1 MISENELRRQL
12 KSIDRKSYPAYKSL
26 TGSVRFSS
34 YILSIDHVQ
43 GDPFASPSHLTA
55 HIDLKAAG
63 FPEAYLTQ
71 RHRRVALA
79 DYLLRK
85 FSRQLSSFAFS
96 AKGSG
101 KSGFLGVSRC
111 GEEVLERTA
120 CEITD
125 REIAI
130 RFFVGFPAAGR
141 TILAGELEKI
151 LFEILPPCIE
161 KIFFYRSLPA
171 KEVKEVIALAEDQF
185 FLRREIRK
193 RGLVAF
199 IADGSV
205 LPRESGVSDRP
216 MKDGIAF
223 ESPESLAVTLELP
236 NRGATRGMGIP
247 RGITLI
253 AGGGY
258 HGKSTV
264 LKALERGVY
273 NHIAGDG
280 REYVVTDD
288 SAVKL
293 RAEDGR
299 KITDADISMFI
310 HDLPNKKDT
319 RRFTTPDA
327 SGSTSQAANIVEAME
342 AGSRL
347 FLIDEDTSA
356 TNFMIRDDL
365 MQKVIARD
373 KEPITPFLE
382 RARDLYEQADIS
394 SILVVGSSG
403 AYFYLADRIIQM
415 DQYHPVD
422 ITERVRAICRT
433 AESPSLHAP
442 DFHLPDMNRGFSFLS
457 GNARNASQGGRRG
470 GGKYEHA
477 KIKLQGSTAFS
488 LDKSALDLR
497 YLEQLADSEQTAA
510 LAHLLR
516 FAMENYKGSAMT
528 CSQIVRQLA
537 DRLDKEGLSFLSGSS
552 YTASGLAMPRIQE
565 IFACFFR
572 V

>member
-55 HIDLKAAG
+55 HIDLKAAD
-63 FPEAYLTQ
+63 FPQAYLSQ
-71 RHRRVALA
+71 RHRRTALA

-85 FSRQLSSFAFS
+85 FSKELSAYAFS

-111 GEEVLERTA
+111 GQEVLERTA

-125 REIAI
+125 SGIEI

-151 LFEILPPCIE
+151 LFQILPPCIE

-171 KEVKEVIALAEDQF
+171 REVKEVIALAEDQF
-185 FLRREIRK
+185 FLRREIKK

-205 LPRESGVSDRP
+205 LPRESGVSDKP

-223 ESPESLAVTLELP
+223 VSPESLAVTLMLP
-236 NRGATRGMGIP
+236 NRGETRGMGIP

-299 KITDADISMFI
+299 KITNADISMFI
-310 HDLPNKKDT
+310 HDLPNRKDT
-319 RRFTTPDA
+319 HRFTTSDA

-342 AGSRL
+342 AGSNL

-382 RARDLYEQADIS
+382 RARDLYEQAGIS

-422 ITERVRAICRT
+422 ITERVRTICNT
-433 AESPSLHAP
+433 AESPSLYAP
-442 DFHLPDMNRGFSFLS
+442 DFHLPDTDRGFSFLQGS
-457 GNARNASQGGRRG
+457 PRPSSQGGRK
-470 GGKYEHA
+470 GGKHEHA
-477 KIKLQGSTAFS
+477 KIKLLGSTAFS
-488 LDKSALDLR
+488 LDKSQLDLR
-497 YLEQLADSEQTAA
+497 YLEQIVDSEQTAA

-516 FAMENYKGSAMT
+516 FAMESYKGSKIT
-528 CSQIVRQLA
+528 CSELIQQLA
-537 DRLDKEGLSFLSGSS
+537 GRLEREGLSFVSGSS
-552 YTASGLAMPRIQE
+552 YTASGLAMPRVQE
-565 IFACFFR
+565 IYACFFR
-572 V
+572 N

>member
-55 HIDLKAAG
+55 HIDLKAAD
-63 FPEAYLTQ
+63 FPQAYLSQ
-71 RHRRVALA
+71 RHRRTALA

-85 FSRQLSSFAFS
+85 FSKELSAYAFS

-111 GEEVLERTA
+111 GQEVLERTA

-125 REIAI
+125 SGIEI

-151 LFEILPPCIE
+151 LFQILPPCIE

-171 KEVKEVIALAEDQF
+171 REVKEVIALAEDQF
-185 FLRREIRK
+185 FLRREIKK

-205 LPRESGVSDRP
+205 LPRESGVSDKP

-223 ESPESLAVTLELP
+223 VSPESLAVTLMLP
-236 NRGATRGMGIP
+236 NRGETRGMGIP
-247 RGITLI
+247 KGITLI

-299 KITDADISMFI
+299 KITNADISMFI
-310 HDLPNKKDT
+310 HDLPNRKDT
-319 RRFTTPDA
+319 HRFTTSDA

-342 AGSRL
+342 AGSNL

-382 RARDLYEQADIS
+382 RARDLYEQAGIS

-403 AYFYLADRIIQM
+403 AYFYLTDRIIQM

-422 ITERVRAICRT
+422 ITERVRTICNT
-433 AESPSLHAP
+433 AESPSLYAP
-442 DFHLPDMNRGFSFLS
+442 DFHLPDTDRGFSFLQGS
-457 GNARNASQGGRRG
+457 PRPSSQGGRK
-470 GGKYEHA
+470 GGKHEHA
-477 KIKLQGSTAFS
+477 KIKLLGSTAFS
-488 LDKSALDLR
+488 LDKSQLDLR
-497 YLEQLADSEQTAA
+497 YLEQIVDSEQTAA

-516 FAMENYKGSAMT
+516 FAMENYKGSKIT
-528 CSQIVRQLA
+528 CSELIQQLA
-537 DRLDKEGLSFLSGSS
+537 GRLEREGLSFVSGSS
-552 YTASGLAMPRIQE
+552 YTASGLAMPRVQE
-565 IFACFFR
+565 IYACFFR
-572 V
+572 N

>member
-55 HIDLKAAG
+55 HIDLKAAD
-63 FPEAYLTQ
+63 FPQAYLSQ
-71 RHRRVALA
+71 RHRRTALA

-85 FSRQLSSFAFS
+85 FSKELSAYAFS

-111 GEEVLERTA
+111 GQEVLERTA

-125 REIAI
+125 SGIEI

-151 LFEILPPCIE
+151 LFQILPPCIE

-171 KEVKEVIALAEDQF
+171 REVKEVIALAEDQF
-185 FLRREIRK
+185 FLRREIKK

-205 LPRESGVSDRP
+205 LPRESGVSDKP

-223 ESPESLAVTLELP
+223 VSPESLAVTLMLP
-236 NRGATRGMGIP
+236 NRGETRGMGIP
-247 RGITLI
+247 KGITLI

-299 KITDADISMFI
+299 KITNADISMFI
-310 HDLPNKKDT
+310 HDLPNRKDT
-319 RRFTTPDA
+319 HRFTTSDA

-342 AGSRL
+342 AGSNL

-382 RARDLYEQADIS
+382 RARDLYEQAGIS

-422 ITERVRAICRT
+422 ITERVRTICNT
-433 AESPSLHAP
+433 AESPSLYAP
-442 DFHLPDMNRGFSFLS
+442 DFHLPDTDRGFSFLQGS
-457 GNARNASQGGRRG
+457 PRPSSQGGRK
-470 GGKYEHA
+470 GGKHEHA
-477 KIKLQGSTAFS
+477 KIKLLGSTAFS
-488 LDKSALDLR
+488 LDKSQLDLR
-497 YLEQLADSEQTAA
+497 YLEQIVDSEQTAA

-516 FAMENYKGSAMT
+516 FAMENYKGSKKT
-528 CSQIVRQLA
+528 CSELIQQLA
-537 DRLDKEGLSFLSGSS
+537 GRLEREGLSFVSGSS
-552 YTASGLAMPRIQE
+552 YTASGLAMPRVQE
-565 IFACFFR
+565 IYACFFR
-572 V
+572 N

>member
-55 HIDLKAAG
+55 HIDLKATG
-63 FPEAYLTQ
+63 FPQAYLSQ
-71 RHRRVALA
+71 RHRRTALA

-85 FSRQLSSFAFS
+85 FSKELSAYAFS

-111 GEEVLERTA
+111 GQEVLERTA

-125 REIAI
+125 SGIEI

-151 LFEILPPCIE
+151 LFQILPPCIE

-171 KEVKEVIALAEDQF
+171 REVKEVIALAEDQF
-185 FLRREIRK
+185 FLRREIKK

-205 LPRESGVSDRP
+205 LPRESGVSDKP

-223 ESPESLAVTLELP
+223 VSPESLAVTLMLP
-236 NRGATRGMGIP
+236 NRGETRGMGIP
-247 RGITLI
+247 KGITLI

-299 KITDADISMFI
+299 KITNADISMFI
-310 HDLPNKKDT
+310 HDLPNRKDT
-319 RRFTTPDA
+319 HRFTTSDA

-342 AGSRL
+342 AGSNL

-382 RARDLYEQADIS
+382 RARDLYEQAGIS

-403 AYFYLADRIIQM
+403 AYFYLTDRIIQM

-422 ITERVRAICRT
+422 ITERVRTICNT
-433 AESPSLHAP
+433 AESPSLYAP
-442 DFHLPDMNRGFSFLS
+442 DFHLPDTDRGFSFLQGS
-457 GNARNASQGGRRG
+457 PRPSSQGGRK
-470 GGKYEHA
+470 GGKHEHA
-477 KIKLQGSTAFS
+477 KIKLLGSTAFS
-488 LDKSALDLR
+488 LDKSQLDLR
-497 YLEQLADSEQTAA
+497 YLEQIVDSEQTAA

-516 FAMENYKGSAMT
+516 FAMENYKGSKIT
-528 CSQIVRQLA
+528 CSELIQQLA
-537 DRLDKEGLSFLSGSS
+537 GRLEREGLSFVSGSS
-552 YTASGLAMPRIQE
+552 YTASGLAMPRVQE
-565 IFACFFR
+565 IYACFFR
-572 V
+572 N

>member
-55 HIDLKAAG
+55 HIDLKAAD
-63 FPEAYLTQ
+63 FPQAYLSQ
-71 RHRRVALA
+71 RHRRTALA

-85 FSRQLSSFAFS
+85 FSKELSAYAFS

-111 GEEVLERTA
+111 GQEVLERTA

-125 REIAI
+125 SGIEI

-151 LFEILPPCIE
+151 LFQILPPCIE
-161 KIFFYRSLPA
+161 KIFFYRSLPSR
-171 KEVKEVIALAEDQF
+171 EVKEVIALAEDQF
-185 FLRREIRK
+185 FLRREIKK

-205 LPRESGVSDRP
+205 LPRESGVSDKP

-223 ESPESLAVTLELP
+223 VSPESLAVTLMLP
-236 NRGATRGMGIP
+236 NRGETRGMGIP
-247 RGITLI
+247 KGITLI

-299 KITDADISMFI
+299 KITNADISMFI
-310 HDLPNKKDT
+310 HDLPNRKDT
-319 RRFTTPDA
+319 HRFTTSDA

-342 AGSRL
+342 AGSNL

-365 MQKVIARD
+365 MQKVIARN

-382 RARDLYEQADIS
+382 RARDLYEQAGIS

-422 ITERVRAICRT
+422 ITERVRTICNT
-433 AESPSLHAP
+433 AESPSLYAP
-442 DFHLPDMNRGFSFLS
+442 DFHLPDTDRGFSFLQGS
-457 GNARNASQGGRRG
+457 PRPSSQGGRK
-470 GGKYEHA
+470 GGKHEHA
-477 KIKLQGSTAFS
+477 KIKLLGSTAFS
-488 LDKSALDLR
+488 LDKSQLDLR
-497 YLEQLADSEQTAA
+497 YLEQIVDSEQTAA

-516 FAMENYKGSAMT
+516 FAMENYKGSKIT
-528 CSQIVRQLA
+528 CSELIQQLA
-537 DRLDKEGLSFLSGSS
+537 GRLEREGLSFVSGSS
-552 YTASGLAMPRIQE
+552 YTASGLAMPRVQE
-565 IFACFFR
+565 IYACFFR

>member
-55 HIDLKAAG
+55 HIDLKAAD
-63 FPEAYLTQ
+63 FPQAYLSQ
-71 RHRRVALA
+71 RHRRTALA

-85 FSRQLSSFAFS
+85 FSKELSAYAFS

-111 GEEVLERTA
+111 GQEVLERTA

-125 REIAI
+125 SGIEI

-151 LFEILPPCIE
+151 LFQILPPCIE

-171 KEVKEVIALAEDQF
+171 REVKEVIALAEDQF
-185 FLRREIRK
+185 FLRREIKK

-223 ESPESLAVTLELP
+223 VSPESLAVTLMLP
-236 NRGATRGMGIP
+236 NRGETRGMGIP
-247 RGITLI
+247 KGITLI

-299 KITDADISMFI
+299 KITNADISMFI
-310 HDLPNKKDT
+310 HDLPNRKDT
-319 RRFTTPDA
+319 HRFTTSDA

-342 AGSRL
+342 AGSNL

-382 RARDLYEQADIS
+382 RARDLYEQAGIS

-422 ITERVRAICRT
+422 ITERVRTICNT
-433 AESPSLHAP
+433 AESPSLYAP
-442 DFHLPDMNRGFSFLS
+442 DFHLPDTDRGFSFLQGS
-457 GNARNASQGGRRG
+457 PRPSSQGGRK
-470 GGKYEHA
+470 GGKHEHA
-477 KIKLQGSTAFS
+477 KIKLLGSTAFS
-488 LDKSALDLR
+488 LDKSQLDLR
-497 YLEQLADSEQTAA
+497 YLEQIVDSEQTAA

-516 FAMENYKGSAMT
+516 FAMENYKGSKIT
-528 CSQIVRQLA
+528 CSELIQQLA
-537 DRLDKEGLSFLSGSS
+537 GRLEREGLSFVSGSS
-552 YTASGLAMPRIQE
+552 YTASGLAMPRVQE
-565 IFACFFR
+565 IYACFFR
-572 V
+572 N

>member
-55 HIDLKAAG
+55 HIDLKAAD
-63 FPEAYLTQ
+63 FPQAYLSQ
-71 RHRRVALA
+71 RHRRTALA

-85 FSRQLSSFAFS
+85 FSKELSAYAFS

-111 GEEVLERTA
+111 GQEVLERTA

-125 REIAI
+125 SGIEI

-141 TILAGELEKI
+141 TILSGELEKI
-151 LFEILPPCIE
+151 LFQILPPCIE

-171 KEVKEVIALAEDQF
+171 REVKEVIALAEDQF
-185 FLRREIRK
+185 FLRREIKK

-205 LPRESGVSDRP
+205 LPRESGVSDKP

-223 ESPESLAVTLELP
+223 VSPESLAVTLMLP
-236 NRGATRGMGIP
+236 NRGETRGMGIP

-299 KITDADISMFI
+299 KITNADISMFI
-310 HDLPNKKDT
+310 HDLPNRKDT
-319 RRFTTPDA
+319 HRFTTSDA

-342 AGSRL
+342 AGSNL

-382 RARDLYEQADIS
+382 RARDLYEQAGIS

-422 ITERVRAICRT
+422 ITERVRTICNT
-433 AESPSLHAP
+433 AESPSLYAP
-442 DFHLPDMNRGFSFLS
+442 DFHLPDTDRGFSFLQGS
-457 GNARNASQGGRRG
+457 PRPSSQGGRK
-470 GGKYEHA
+470 GGKHEHA
-477 KIKLQGSTAFS
+477 KIKLLGSTAFS
-488 LDKSALDLR
+488 LDKSQLDLR
-497 YLEQLADSEQTAA
+497 YLEQIVDSEQTAA

-516 FAMENYKGSAMT
+516 FAMENYKGSKIT
-528 CSQIVRQLA
+528 CSELIQQLA
-537 DRLDKEGLSFLSGSS
+537 GRLEREGLSFVSGSS
-552 YTASGLAMPRIQE
+552 YTASGLAMPRVQE
-565 IFACFFR
+565 IYACFFR